1 MRLFE
6 GGILDKITNDE
17 YEKMFQKQTTA
28 VNAIQVD
35 DDNESDSD
43 GDDGI
48 ATISDNEESNKID
61 GKGKKELSEKEL
73 KALSL
78 QMLQGAFYLL
88 ILGYLMAFLAFI
100 AEIGCHRMGKSL
112 QINCRSLIYQLR
124 RQFHQLRMKINQ
136 LLWILKDFLIHF
148 HEFSLFTAR

>member
-17 YEKMFQKQTTA
+17 YEKMFQKQTAA

-35 DDNESDSD
+35 DLGDDNKSDSD
-43 GDDGI
+43 GDDERGI

-88 ILGYLMAFLAFI
+88 VLGYLMACLAFI
-100 AEIGCHRMGKSL
+100 VEIGCHHMGKSL
-112 QINCRSLIYQLR
+112 QIKCRSLIYQLR
-124 RQFHQLRMKINQ
+124 RRFHQFRMRINQ
-136 LLWILKDFLIHF
+136 LL
-148 HEFSLFTAR
+148 